1 MKRMFLTSSFED
13 VAKLLPEIAASD
25 LGGKTVTF
33 IPTAALHEKVNFYV
47 KSGRKALEKMGLIVD
62 ELEISTASQSEIL
75 TKLNNNDYIY
85 VSGGNAFFLLQ
96 ELRRVGADRIVTEQI
111 KSGKLYIGES
121 AGSIIISPN
130 IEYVK
135 DMDDYKSAPDLND
148 FDALNLIDFYLLP
161 HHNCFPFKK
170 TVEKI
175 ITDYSNTLE
184 LRPITNSQAI
194 LINGSHIKI
203 VESDESAEKL

>member
-1 MKRMFLTSSFED
+1 MKRMFLTSSFKD
-13 VAKLLPEIAASD
+13 VAKLSPEFAASD

-47 KSGRKALEKMGLIVD
+47 QSGRKALEKMGLIVD
-62 ELEISTASQSEIL
+62 ELETSTAPQSEIL

-135 DMDDYKSAPDLND
+135 DMDDYKSATDLND
-148 FDALNLIDFYLLP
+148 FDALNVIDFFPLP
-161 HHNCFPFKK
+161 HLNCFPFKK

-194 LINGSHIKI
+194 LINGSHMKI
-203 VESDESAEKL
+203 VE